1 MVSAAR
7 QGMVCVVALVSGA
20 AHAQQSD
27 ALESI
32 TVWAQKRESALADV
46 PLTVTALSGEAL
58 SSGGLSRLADIA
70 ERLPS
75 LDLQSTASL
84 TTTSLRLRRVGNL
97 GNIPTFEPAV
107 GLFVDGAFR
116 SRSLLGTGDLL
127 DVERVEIISGPQS
140 TLYGKSVSAGVF
152 AVYTRT
158 PGEQFEATA
167 EATSGSIDSPGSPSL
182 LNLKLALSGPL
193 SSDLRAGV
201 AASHSRRDHTIANA
215 LANSPDGDDENRFV
229 VRGQLQW
236 SPNERLDVRVLAG
249 YAQQNDD
256 QGESD
261 VFLHPGTP
269 SRSVADALLRDGFGT
284 PCGDNT
290 PRNRTTCSIATNT
303 LDFEA
308 VDLTL
313 LASYRLA
320 NGWMLTS
327 VSAWDRYEA
336 LRNDDDTIQMSAPV
350 LFYHDSEEGASI
362 QEELRL
368 TSSEGPTQWLAG
380 AFYYRHDHDRGMNGR
395 RPMFG
400 LYGPAAAHPSFA
412 ALLGG
417 IPLALPGQ
425 LGLHDSSVDTEYL
438 GIFGNVD
445 WQLTDRFTLTTGL
458 RWQREEKDAAINNS
472 VTAPGAS
479 LISVVLAPAVSPG
492 GAPVNGT
499 LSRRSENISWS
510 FTPQFRVSDTLL
522 GYLTVTRGA
531 KFGGFNT
538 GFGNAPLAAR
548 EFGDERITHFELG
561 ARGTFAEQ
569 RARVSAAAFH
579 TSYEDYQDAAFLS
592 AQFSV
597 GNVGEVE
604 LRGVE
609 LEGAL
614 ALGERL
620 SLEVAVSLADLTYAR
635 NTTGMCFPGRTP
647 DGTAPRSCDLSG
659 EHPAMAPVWAAHLG
673 AQYGHPVDWGT
684 LYARLDWSWTDEYNT
699 SFSADP
705 RLVQNDYSDVAVR
718 IGAQW
723 GRSYELVLWADNL
736 LDERVSYLDPVLNL
750 FNDLSYQSFLAPS
763 RSYGVTGRVRF

>member
-7 QGMVCVVALVSGA
+7 QGIVCLMGFVSSA
-20 AHAQQSD
+20 THAQQPD
-27 ALESI
+27 ALDSI

-46 PLTVTALSGEAL
+46 PLTVTALSGEVL
-58 SSGGLSRLADIA
+58 SSRGLNRLTDLAA
-70 ERLPS
+70 QLPS

-84 TTTSLRLRRVGNL
+84 TTTSLRIRRVGNL

-116 SRSLLGTGDLL
+116 SRSLLGTSDLL

-158 PGEQFEATA
+158 PGEQLEATA
-167 EATSGSIDSPGSPSL
+167 EATSGWIDSPGSPSL

-193 SSDLRAGV
+193 SSDLRAGIAV
-201 AASHSRRDHTIANA
+201 SHSRHGHTMANA
-215 LANSPDGDDENRFV
+215 LANSPDGNDEDRFV
-229 VRGQLQW
+229 VRGQLRW
-236 SPNERLDVRVLAG
+236 SPHEQLEVRFLAG
-249 YAQQNDD
+249 YAHESDD

-261 VFLHPGTP
+261 VFLHPGTL
-269 SRSVADALLRDGFGT
+269 SRTVAEALLRDGFGT

-290 PRNRTTCSIATNT
+290 PRNRTTCSVVTNT
-303 LDFEA
+303 LELEA
-308 VDLTL
+308 LDLTL
-313 LASYRLA
+313 LANYRLA
-320 NGWMLTS
+320 NGWTLTS

-350 LFYHDSEEGASI
+350 LFYRDSEEGASI

-368 TSSEGPTQWLAG
+368 TSSEGSTQWLAG
-380 AFYYRHDHDRGMNGR
+380 AFFYRHDYERGMNGR

-400 LYGPAAAHPSFA
+400 LYGPAAMHPSFV
-412 ALLGG
+412 ALLDG
-417 IPLALPGQ
+417 IPLAVPGQ
-425 LGLHDSSVDTEYL
+425 LGLHDSYVDTEYL

-445 WQLTDRFTLTTGL
+445 WQLTDRLTLTTGL

-479 LISVVLAPAVSPG
+479 LISVVLAPAVSPN
-492 GAPVNGT
+492 GAAVNGAT
-499 LSRRSENISWS
+499 SRRSENVSWLL
-510 FTPQFRVSDTLL
+510 TPQFRISEALL
-522 GYLTVTRGA
+522 SYLTISRGA

-548 EFGDERITHFELG
+548 EFGDERITHVELG

-569 RARVSAAAFH
+569 RARFSAAAFY
-579 TSYEDYQDAAFLS
+579 TNYKDYQDAAFLS

-597 GNVGEVE
+597 GNVDEVE

-609 LEGAL
+609 LEGTVS
-614 ALGERL
+614 LGERL
-620 SLEVAVSLADLTYAR
+620 SLDVALSLADLTYAS

-659 EHPAMAPVWAAHLG
+659 EHPAMAPVWAAHVG

-705 RLVQNDYSDVAVR
+705 RLVQNAYSDVAVR
-718 IGAQW
+718 IGARF
-723 GRSYELVLWADNL
+723 GDSYELVLWGKNL
-736 LDERVSYLDPVLNL
+736 LDARVSYLDPVLNL
-750 FNDLSYQSFLAPS
+750 FNDTSYQSYLAPS
-763 RSYGVTGRVRF
+763 RRYGATFLARF